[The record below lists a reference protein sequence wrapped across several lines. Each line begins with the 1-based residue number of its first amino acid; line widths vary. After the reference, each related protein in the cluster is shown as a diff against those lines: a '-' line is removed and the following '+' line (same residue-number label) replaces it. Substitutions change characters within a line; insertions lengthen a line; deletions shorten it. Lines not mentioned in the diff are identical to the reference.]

1 MPYAATNQIST
12 APIEGGIEITEDQ
25 YAEAVASIEAGNF
38 LFVSVEGGIFSTSPA
53 PQPPESQTPEEQAH
67 WDRLS
72 EIAGEDAWRAAEV
85 AFITDQLIALEDGD
99 PSAMPGTVQQW
110 REYRTAVRGWKD
122 GAPGFPEP
130 SARPSRPA

>member
-12 APIEGGIEITEDQ
+12 APIEGGIEITDEQ
-25 YAEAVASIEAGNF
+25 YEATVASIEAGNF
-38 LFVSVEGGIFSTSPA
+38 LYVSVVGGVFSTSPA

-67 WDRLS
+67 WERLS
-72 EIAGEDAWRAAEV
+72 AIAAEDTWRVSEV
-85 AFITDQLIALEDGD
+85 AFITDQLIAIEDGD

-122 GAPGFPEP
+122 GATGFPDS
-130 SARPSRPA
+130 SARPSRPE

>member
-12 APIEGGIEITEDQ
+12 APIEGGIEITDEQ
-25 YAEAVASIEAGNF
+25 YASTLASIEAGNF
-38 LFVSVEGGIFSTSPA
+38 LTVSVVGGIFSASPA
-53 PQPPESQTPEEQAH
+53 PPPASQTPEEQAH

-72 EIAGEDAWRAAEV
+72 AIAGEDTWRVAEV

-99 PSAMPGTVQQW
+99 PSAMPGSVQQW

-122 GAPGFPEP
+122 GAPGFPDS